1 MDSVSKINEL
11 WRFVPGTSLAATCGS
26 IAIHHRRAQ
35 SAERP
40 IMFAFITKSKGKY
53 ILEIRTSHDLSQ
65 GEQIARHPG
74 LTKRECRDCAR
85 QMHAT
90 PWNF

>member
-1 MDSVSKINEL
+1 
-11 WRFVPGTSLAATCGS
+11 
-26 IAIHHRRAQ
+26 
-35 SAERP
+35 
-40 IMFAFITKSKGKY
+40 MFAFITKSKGKY

-65 GEQIARHPG
+65 GEQITRQPG